1 MRLQRY
7 SFFTKPPNVF
17 PTFFKCFFTFLFLF
31 LPLSLF
37 ICWFLGDY
45 RLFFILSF
53 FLLFSLRSCAVA
65 SFFCLS
71 ASFIRTFLTLQ
82 SIWRKRKN
90 DYLLLFALCKKRWH
104 ALSIYN
110 RYKKLWKY
118 QNGKNAIFECWQGV
132 LFLIK
137 VGSFKTLNP
146 LNFQKNKVNLKI

>member
-1 MRLQRY
+1 MFFHFFIPFLASIAVYLLIFRRL
-7 SFFTKPPNVF
+7 SS
-17 PTFFKCFFTFLFLF
+17 FLFLV
-31 LPLSLF
+31 
-37 ICWFLGDY
+37 
-45 RLFFILSF
+45 F

-90 DYLLLFALCKKRWH
+90 DYLLLFALCKKLWH
-104 ALSIYN
+104 ALYIYN

-146 LNFQKNKVNLKI
+146 LNFQKNKVNLKIQWFYLNNFWFFFGALNNF

>member
-1 MRLQRY
+1 MFFHFFISSLVSIAVYLLIFRRL
-7 SFFTKPPNVF
+7 SS
-17 PTFFKCFFTFLFLF
+17 FLFLV
-31 LPLSLF
+31 
-37 ICWFLGDY
+37 
-45 RLFFILSF
+45 F

-71 ASFIRTFLTLQ
+71 ASFLRTFLTLQ

-90 DYLLLFALCKKRWH
+90 DYLLYVKNADM
-104 ALSIYN
+104 LSIYN

-146 LNFQKNKVNLKI
+146 LNFQKNKVNLKIQWFYLNNFWFFFGALNNF

>member
-1 MRLQRY
+1 MFFHFFIPFLASIAVYLLIFRRL
-7 SFFTKPPNVF
+7 SS
-17 PTFFKCFFTFLFLF
+17 FLFLV
-31 LPLSLF
+31 
-37 ICWFLGDY
+37 
-45 RLFFILSF
+45 F

-90 DYLLLFALCKKRWH
+90 DYLLYVKKRWH